1 VVFPRLLLV
10 RQQFPDRSIK
20 DVPATVRKELAE
32 IDLAR
37 KLKPGARVAIAVG
50 SRGIGNLSTIVRG
63 VCDYWKSRGMNPF
76 IVPAMGSHGGG
87 TADGQAQVLARFG
100 IDESSMGCPILS
112 SLEVVELGTTAEGIQ
127 TYLDRQA
134 FESEGVFLV
143 NRVKW
148 HTDFSGKLESGLCK
162 MMTIGLGKLTGAKHY
177 HTFGYRLGLERVIH
191 SVAQKVLNS
200 GKILGGL
207 AILEDANH
215 NTAQLTVVSAQEM
228 VRREEELLALAKS
241 WMGRIPVEDL
251 DILIVDEMG
260 KNISGTGMDTKVIN
274 RGMQGEVNPWPG
286 PPRIERIFVRSLSPL
301 SYGNAVGVGL
311 ADMVTDRLVEAIDW
325 VPTRLNSLTASSIR
339 AVRTPIHFASD
350 RECLQA
356 LALTVGKLDPS
367 QLTIGRIRNTLELN
381 ILQLSENLLGEA
393 QGNPLLQ
400 ILSGPQEWQFDTSGN
415 LREMLC

>member
-1 VVFPRLLLV
+1 MVFPRLLLV

-286 PPRIERIFVRSLSPL
+286 APRIERIFVRSLSPL